1 MTAYVE
7 SRTRVLVVDDQD
19 EPASLL
25 KLALEDLGC
34 TVAVAHDAPIAINVA
49 KDFQPQLAFLDL
61 RLPVMDGY
69 ELARRLRA
77 ASEGLRV
84 VAVTGM
90 TEDAYRQRSAE
101 AGFLDHLVKPVDP
114 SVIRRII
121 ASL

>member
-7 SRTRVLVVDDQD
+7 VRTRVLVVDDQD

-25 KLALEDLGC
+25 KLALEDMGC
-34 TVAVAHDAPIAINVA
+34 AVAVAHDGPVA
-49 KDFQPQLAFLDL
+49 LSLARNFQPQVAFLDL

-77 ASEGLRV
+77 STEGLRV
-84 VAVTGM
+84 VAVTWM
-90 TEDAYRQRSAE
+90 TEDTYRQRSVE
-101 AGFLDHLVKPVDP
+101 AGFLDHLVKPIDP
-114 SVIRRII
+114 KVIRRII